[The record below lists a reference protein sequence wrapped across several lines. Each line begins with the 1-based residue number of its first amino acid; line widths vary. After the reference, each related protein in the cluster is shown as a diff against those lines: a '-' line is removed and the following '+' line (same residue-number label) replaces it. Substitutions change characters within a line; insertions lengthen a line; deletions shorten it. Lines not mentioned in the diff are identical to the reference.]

1 MGQCNN
7 CTGDIKISICK
18 TSVDGHSSYALSE
31 WNWFWNQLKNEQLET
46 DSYKSQ
52 IKYFI
57 FCKQFLM
64 PLKIFSVNQFRYR
77 EGRKFHFQFLQNFP
91 GKHAPWPRDPPRS
104 SCLRHSTFAPA
115 ARMVQVH
122 QLDLWLRYLQMLPK
136 TPSSSKFL
144 SLGC

>member
-31 WNWFWNQLKNEQLET
+31 WYWFWNQLKNEQLET

-57 FCKQFLM
+57 FCNQFLM
-64 PLKIFSVNQFRYR
+64 HLKIFSVNKFRSGER
-77 EGRKFHFQFLQNFP
+77 RKCHFQF
-91 GKHAPWPRDPPRS
+91 
-104 SCLRHSTFAPA
+104 
-115 ARMVQVH
+115 
-122 QLDLWLRYLQMLPK
+122 
-136 TPSSSKFL
+136 
-144 SLGC
+144 

>member
-18 TSVDGHSSYALSE
+18 TSVDEHSSYALSE

-64 PLKIFSVNQFRYR
+64 PLKIFSVNKFRSR
-77 EGRKFHFQFLQNFP
+77 ERRKFHFQF
-91 GKHAPWPRDPPRS
+91 
-104 SCLRHSTFAPA
+104 
-115 ARMVQVH
+115 
-122 QLDLWLRYLQMLPK
+122 
-136 TPSSSKFL
+136 
-144 SLGC
+144 

>member
-18 TSVDGHSSYALSE
+18 TSVDGHSSYALFE

-52 IKYFI
+52 IKDFI

-77 EGRKFHFQFLQNFP
+77 ESRKFHFQF
-91 GKHAPWPRDPPRS
+91 
-104 SCLRHSTFAPA
+104 
-115 ARMVQVH
+115 
-122 QLDLWLRYLQMLPK
+122 
-136 TPSSSKFL
+136 
-144 SLGC
+144 

>member
-64 PLKIFSVNQFRYR
+64 HLKIFSVN
-77 EGRKFHFQFLQNFP
+77 KIPLQGTQEISFPILKNFP
-91 GKHAPWPRDPPRS
+91 GKHAP
-104 SCLRHSTFAPA
+104 
-115 ARMVQVH
+115 
-122 QLDLWLRYLQMLPK
+122 
-136 TPSSSKFL
+136 
-144 SLGC
+144 